1 MKFFT
6 YIAAAFSMLFAAA
19 TAYAE
24 VGEEGAAPPD
34 RGFSQTLIMFAV
46 VALFFYFIIWRPEQR
61 RRKALELQRT
71 SLKKGDRV
79 TAMGMIGTILRI
91 DEQTVIVK
99 MYDGAKIEFLKGAI
113 SEVHPEGAVTEVK
126 EISEP
131 KER

>member
-1 MKFFT
+1 MKFIT
-6 YIAAAFSMLFAAA
+6 HIAAAFPMLFAAA
-19 TAYAE
+19 TVYAQA
-24 VGEEGAAPPD
+24 GEESAVPPD

-79 TAMGMIGTILRI
+79 TAMGMIGTILRV

-113 SEVHPEGAVTEVK
+113 SEVHPEASVTEVK
-126 EISEP
+126 EISES
-131 KER
+131 KE